1 MVHSCNL
8 SMWEGE
14 VGRSEYQSHFLLYS
28 SLRPVCATSDCVETY
43 LVSIVCGR
51 DCVSPGIVSGNKP
64 YIVPAS

>member
-28 SLRPVCATSDCVETY
+28 SLRPSVLHQTVETY